1 MLCSNCGKEIPFLR
15 RVCPHCHADTQSGE
29 GARDNLALSVI
40 SLTFVGLLIG
50 GGIGYYADGPFLA
63 VVYGVVGAICLG
75 IVAITI
81 SAVLKE

>member
-1 MLCSNCGKEIPFLR
+1 
-15 RVCPHCHADTQSGE
+15 
-29 GARDNLALSVI
+29 VI
-40 SLTFVGLLIG
+40 LLTFVGLLIG

-63 VVYGVVGAICLG
+63 VVYGVVGAILLG